1 MEEGWA
7 EPRRGTGKGLLV
19 QATAKLN
26 LSLEVLGRRN
36 DGYHEIRTV
45 MQEIDLAD
53 ELEIL
58 PADTLVVQCDD
69 SALDGERNLVW
80 RAAVELARECGRLP
94 LAEITVRKRIP
105 VAMGLGGGSSD
116 AAAALMGLNQFWKLD
131 LGPERLAAV
140 ASRIGSDVP
149 FFLWGGAALA
159 SGRGE
164 VIEPL
169 PSQRGIS
176 VCLVCPE
183 SMMMDKTAR
192 LYGRLNTGHFS
203 DGGVTQRLVQ
213 NLMAGQLADDLFHN
227 VFEGPALLE
236 FPGLPGLLDAV
247 ERATGRRPHL
257 SGAGPA
263 LFLYASSQ
271 VEYYSVTRALQG
283 HRAQAYFVR
292 TLGRSAKSLA
302 AGYPGH

>member
-1 MEEGWA
+1 
-7 EPRRGTGKGLLV
+7 LLV

-26 LSLEVLGRRN
+26 LSLEVLGRRG

-58 PADTLVVQCDD
+58 PADSLVVRCDD
-69 SALDGERNLVW
+69 PALNGEQNLVW
-80 RAAVELARECGRLP
+80 KAAVELARECGRLP
-94 LAEITVRKRIP
+94 LVEIAVKKRIP
-105 VAMGLGGGSSD
+105 VGMGLGGGSSD
-116 AAAALMGLNQFWKLD
+116 AAAALMGLNQFWKVD

-140 ASRIGSDVP
+140 AERIGSDVS

-169 PSQRGIS
+169 PSQRGINVS
-176 VCLVCPE
+176 LICPE

-192 LYGRLNTGHFS
+192 LYGRLNSGHFS

-213 NLMAGQLADDLFHN
+213 NLMAGQWADDLFHN
-227 VFEGPALLE
+227 VFEGPAMQE
-236 FPGLPGLLDAV
+236 FSSLPGIIDAV
-247 ERATGRRPHL
+247 EGATGRKPHL

-271 VEYYSVTRALQG
+271 AEHCSVTRALQG
-283 HRAQAYFVR
+283 YRAQAYFVR
-292 TLGRSAKSLA
+292 TLGRPARPLA